1 MKGAKMWAFAV
12 LALFVVSLATFAAAE
27 EANESAETDDD
38 AQVDDDDEQVEATE
52 QVSAGSAFEKSRQE
66 RLQVAEKMREELKA
80 KREGVRAEIEAERQ
94 SFQAKY
100 QALKEE
106 RKELREERKQ
116 LIQQW
121 KEKRGELKSER
132 EQARA
137 ELGDAKG
144 KLSECR
150 GSDSA
155 DCQEARTKAKVQA
168 GKFLTKASAHVVAV
182 LEKAKE
188 RIQDSALSEEEKAGL
203 IATLEADVAEM
214 DAAEEAAAALGENAT
229 KEDLKA
235 AADTV
240 KQLWGKTKDD
250 IKTAMGAV
258 VSNRVGG
265 IVVKMDKLAA
275 KFDRVAAKL
284 EAKGKDVSVLK
295 AKQAEYQ
302 AKLDSAK
309 ALQEE
314 ARAMIASGDR
324 SGANEKLKAAH
335 QELKAANELLRG
347 IVQEIRGA
355 GGEQELE
362 SEPAESNEASEGAAA

>member
-1 MKGAKMWAFAV
+1 MKGAKMWALVV
-12 LALFVVSLATFAAAE
+12 LALFVVSIAPFAAAQGQGE
-27 EANESAETDDD
+27 GQGGKGAGEPAETGAG
-38 AQVDDDDEQVEATE
+38 AQVQATE
-52 QVSAGSAFEKSRQE
+52 QAGTPSTFEKSRQE
-66 RLQVAEKMREELKA
+66 RIQAAEKMREELKA
-80 KREGVRAEIEAERQ
+80 KRQEVRTKIEGMKQ
-94 SFQAKY
+94 SFQERY
-100 QALKEE
+100 RALKEE

-121 KEKRGELKSER
+121 KEKRGELKQER

-137 ELGDAKG
+137 ELGQAKG

-155 DCQEARTKAKVQA
+155 DCQEARTKAEVQA
-168 GKFLTKASAHVVAV
+168 GKFLTKASAHIIAV

-188 RIQDSALSEEEKAGL
+188 RVQDSALSEEEKASL
-203 IATLEADVAEM
+203 IATLDADVAEM
-214 DAAEEAAAALGENAT
+214 DAAEEAAAGLGENAT
-229 KEDLKA
+229 KEDLRTA
-235 AADTV
+235 AETV
-240 KQLWGKTKDD
+240 KQLWGKVKED
-250 IKTAMGAV
+250 IKTAMDAV
-258 VSNRVGG
+258 VSNRVSG

-275 KFDRVAAKL
+275 KFDRVIARL
-284 EAKGKDVSVLK
+284 EAKGKDVASLK

-324 SGANEKLKAAH
+324 SRANEKLRAAH
-335 QELKAANELLRG
+335 QELKGANEFLRS

-355 GGEQELE
+355 GGAQELE
-362 SEPAESNEASEGAAA
+362 AESSEAGAAA